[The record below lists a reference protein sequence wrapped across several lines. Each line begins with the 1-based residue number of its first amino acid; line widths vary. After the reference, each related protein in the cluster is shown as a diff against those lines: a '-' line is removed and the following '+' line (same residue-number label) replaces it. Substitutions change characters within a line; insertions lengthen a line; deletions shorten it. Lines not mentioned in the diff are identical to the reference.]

1 MLPHCEITY
10 IIIQKYY
17 ESANAITENFL
28 PDATPR
34 ILDNGAPLRF
44 SLHIAMHEKG
54 TVYLIGAG
62 PGDPG
67 LMTIKGREALG
78 KSDVVVYDYLV
89 NPKLL
94 SLARE
99 DAEIIYVGKKAG
111 SKEKSQ
117 GEINRL
123 LVARAIKGKTVARLK
138 GGDPF
143 VFGRGGEEA
152 EALSRKGIRFEII
165 PGVTSASA
173 VPAYAGIPLT
183 HRDVT
188 SSFAVVTGHED
199 PSKNGSSI
207 PWDALSKIGTV
218 VFLMGMRNIGSNMR
232 KLMENGKA
240 SGTPAA
246 VITWGTYPSQVT
258 ATGTVGNIARVVKKR
273 KDIASPAIVV
283 TGDVVDFREA
293 IDWYERKPL
302 FGRKILVTRARE
314 QAGAF
319 VALLEEEGAE
329 VIEFPVIEIA
339 PPRSYKAIDT
349 AISDVRSYDWIV
361 FTSVNGVTRFF
372 ERLAHSGMD
381 LRELYGVRIAAIGE
395 VTAGEIEKRGIHVEL
410 KPDEYRAEGL
420 IDAFGKERIFG
431 KRILI
436 PRAKVARDVL
446 PVTLGKMGAVV
457 DVVPAYETKKPGRG
471 AASKIMRMLDEGE
484 IDAVTFTS
492 SSTVRN
498 FLEIFPGFK
507 TVRGKPAL
515 ACIGP
520 VTVKTLRGSGLSA
533 RITPSEYTVE
543 KLAHAIAEYFGR
555 SKHKKKN

>member
-1 MLPHCEITY
+1 M
-10 IIIQKYY
+10 K
-17 ESANAITENFL
+17 
-28 PDATPR
+28 
-34 ILDNGAPLRF
+34 
-44 SLHIAMHEKG
+44 EKG

-67 LMTIKGREALG
+67 LLTIRGKEVLGR
-78 KSDVVVYDYLV
+78 SDVVVYDYLV

-94 SLARE
+94 ALAKA

-111 SKEKSQ
+111 SKERSQ

-123 LVARAIKGKTVARLK
+123 LVARALKGKTVARLK

-152 EALSRKGIRFEII
+152 EALSLKGVPFEII

-199 PSKNGSSI
+199 PSKESSNI

-218 VFLMGMRNIGSNMR
+218 VFLMGVRNIGKNMR
-232 KLMENGKA
+232 KLMEHGKPA
-240 SGTPAA
+240 RTPVA
-246 VITWGTYPSQVT
+246 VITWGTYPAQVT
-258 ATGTVGNIARVVKKR
+258 ATGTVGTIERVVKKR

-283 TGDVVDFREA
+283 TGEVVNLRKA
-293 IDWYERKPL
+293 IDWYEKKPL
-302 FGRKILVTRARE
+302 FGRKILVTRAKE

-319 VALLEEEGAE
+319 AALLEAEGAE
-329 VIEFPVIEIA
+329 VIEFPVIEIT
-339 PPRSYKAIDT
+339 PPKSFGAIDE
-349 AISDVRSYDWIV
+349 AVSNVRSYDWIV

-372 ERLAHSGMD
+372 ERLARSGKD
-381 LRELYGVRIAAIGE
+381 LRELYGIRIAAIGE
-395 VTAGEIEKRGIHVEL
+395 ITAGEIEKRGIHVEL
-410 KPDEYRAEGL
+410 RPAEYVAEGL
-420 IDAFGKERIFG
+420 IDAFGKEGMRG
-431 KRILI
+431 KRVLI
-436 PRAKVARDVL
+436 PRAKEARDVL
-446 PVTLGKMGAVV
+446 PATLREMGAEV
-457 DVVPAYETKKPGRG
+457 DVVTAYETKRPAAG
-471 AASKIMRMLDEGE
+471 AASGIKRMLDAGG

-498 FLEIFPGFK
+498 FLGIFPGFK
-507 TVRGKPAL
+507 PVRGKPAL

-520 VTVKTLRGSGLSA
+520 VTEKTLRDSGLRA
-533 RITPSEYTVE
+533 AITPDEYTVE
-543 KLAHAIAEYFGR
+543 KLAQAIAEHFGNR
-555 SKHKKKN
+555 KRKKKK